1 MHIGCCEKCRYLDLI
16 ENVDSECPRCG
27 AKMVSLNVGTRAWN
41 RMSASDKEEMINR
54 VVPRIPVSE
63 VFMQLVN
70 GTTTEP
76 ETAEAP
82 VKAPVPD
89 PEPIFR
95 VSADVTAEPE
105 PEPAWNEEPELEEPK
120 PEMPKQQAAE
130 DTPKTGDAKPV
141 TKESEQ
147 TGEAVAEPVV
157 EAAPVPI
164 AKMFTKPVHAADVRF
179 DMVYV
184 CYKCNSVAA
193 HDGVEDRYYCS
204 ECGSDMVDIGLTT
217 REWAD
222 LSKEEKRRMAEE
234 AKIRHMV
241 TAIKNSS
248 FDEGENVSTPNII
261 NVVQNKDSIYV

>member
-1 MHIGCCEKCRYLDLI
+1 MHIGCCKNCRYLDLI

-27 AKMVSLNVGTRAWN
+27 ANMVSLNVGTRAWN
-41 RMSASDKEEMINR
+41 RMSVSDKEDLINR

-70 GTTTEP
+70 GTEP
-76 ETAEAP
+76 EPEQKAKP
-82 VKAPVPD
+82 MQAPVPD

-95 VSADVTAEPE
+95 VSADITAEPE
-105 PEPAWNEEPELEEPK
+105 TEPEWNEEPELEEPK
-120 PEMPKQQAAE
+120 LQTPTQQVK
-130 DTPKTGDAKPV
+130 DTPIPEQREEEVSEPEPAQ
-141 TKESEQ
+141 ES
-147 TGEAVAEPVV
+147 VMEPVV

-164 AKMFTKPVHAADVRF
+164 AKMVSQPVRSSDIKF

-193 HDGVEDRYYCS
+193 HDGVQDQYYCS
-204 ECGSDMVDIGLTT
+204 DCGSDMVDIGLTT

-222 LSKEEKRRMAEE
+222 LSKEEKRQVAEE

-241 TAIKNSS
+241 NAIKNSS